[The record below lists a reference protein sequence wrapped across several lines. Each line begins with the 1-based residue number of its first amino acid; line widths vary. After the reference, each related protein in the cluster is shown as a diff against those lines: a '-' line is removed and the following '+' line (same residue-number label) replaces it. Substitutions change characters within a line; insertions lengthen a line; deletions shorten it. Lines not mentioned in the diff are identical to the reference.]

1 MSETHQLRENWGW
14 MMLFGCLMVVL
25 GIFAVA
31 YAAVFTVVSVL
42 WTAWILIIAGVV
54 EAVHAIRHHEQGH
67 LVWYIL
73 EALLSIVVGA
83 LLLRGPI
90 LGAVVLTLLLATY
103 FLVAGI
109 FRIVAATVL
118 HLPGR
123 GWVLFNGVV
132 TLALGIVVWGGWPA
146 SSFWVIG
153 LFIGITLILSGF
165 ARIMLALALRGSD
178 LHHPMTA

>member
-1 MSETHQLRENWGW
+1 MSETRELRENWGW
-14 MMLFGCLMVVL
+14 MMAFGCLLVLL

-42 WTAWILIIAGVV
+42 WLAWILILAGVI

-73 EALLSIVVGA
+73 EALLAIVVGA
-83 LLLRGPI
+83 LLLRGPV
-90 LGAVVLTLLLATY
+90 LGAVVLTLLMATY

-118 HLPGR
+118 HLPNR
-123 GWVLFNGVV
+123 GWVLLNGIV

-146 SSFWVIG
+146 SSFWVLG
-153 LFIGITLILSGF
+153 VFIGVTMIMSGF
-165 ARIMLALALRGSD
+165 ARIMLAAALRTS
-178 LHHPMTA
+178 HFHPLPT

>member
-1 MSETHQLRENWGW
+1 MSPTNELRETWGW
-14 MMLFGCLMVVL
+14 MMFFGCLMALL

-31 YAAVFTVVSVL
+31 YAALFTVVSVL
-42 WTAWILIIAGVV
+42 WMGWILIIAGVV

-73 EALLSIVVGA
+73 EALLAIVVGA

-90 LGAVVLTLLLATY
+90 LGAIVLTILLAAY

-109 FRIVAATVL
+109 FRIVAAAVL
-118 HLPGR
+118 HLPSR
-123 GWVLFNGVV
+123 GWVLFNGIV
-132 TLALGIVVWGGWPA
+132 TLALGILIWGGWPA

-153 LFIGITLILSGF
+153 LFLGITLIMSGF
-165 ARIMLALALRGSD
+165 ARIMLALALRTGHFQP
-178 LHHPMTA
+178 LPI

>member
-1 MSETHQLRENWGW
+1 MSETQELRENWGW
-14 MMLFGCLMVVL
+14 MMLFGCLMVLL

-31 YAAVFTVVSVL
+31 YAALFTVVSVL
-42 WTAWILIIAGVV
+42 WIAWILIIAGVV

-90 LGAVVLTLLLATY
+90 VGAVVLTLLLATY
-103 FLVAGI
+103 FLIAGV

-123 GWVLFNGVV
+123 GWVLFNGIV

-153 LFIGITLILSGF
+153 LFVGITLLMSGF
-165 ARIMLALALRGSD
+165 ARIMLALALRD
-178 LHHPMTA
+178 TQLQHPMTA